1 MMGARL
7 RLWKTGP
14 WLSIDWERGLKG
26 INKSTIDYESIEV
39 DGSWKIPLVGLRLIN
54 FRAGGGI
61 YTRKAQNYFVDF
73 AHFRDNNLPEGW
85 EDEWSGDFELLRSR
99 VYNMSK
105 YYLRFNCSYDQP
117 MMVGFLVPYLGK
129 FIERERFYLSSA
141 IVERSKPY
149 FELGYSFTNRYISIG
164 IFAGFKNLKYQEIG
178 FDFEYELFRRW

>member
-1 MMGARL
+1 
-7 RLWKTGP
+7 
-14 WLSIDWERGLKG
+14 
-26 INKSTIDYESIEV
+26 
-39 DGSWKIPLVGLRLIN
+39 
-54 FRAGGGI
+54 
-61 YTRKAQNYFVDF
+61 
-73 AHFRDNNLPEGW
+73 
-85 EDEWSGDFELLRSR
+85 